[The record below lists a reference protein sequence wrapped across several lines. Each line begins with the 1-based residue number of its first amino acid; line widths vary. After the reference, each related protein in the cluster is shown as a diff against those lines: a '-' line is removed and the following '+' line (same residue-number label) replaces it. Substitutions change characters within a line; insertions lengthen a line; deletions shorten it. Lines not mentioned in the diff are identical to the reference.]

1 LLSFETLSLCSFQ
14 KTYSTAFPAFSSA
27 FDSASFVRQSATPF
41 SNLLAYS
48 PLVGERTLR
57 GPFCGRVPNSVLA
70 RHYTDFSPERLKEI
84 YDQAGLKIL
93 SESEI

>member
-1 LLSFETLSLCSFQ
+1 MGRLGVPGR
-14 KTYSTAFPAFSSA
+14 YVDA
-27 FDSASFVRQSATPF
+27 
-41 SNLLAYS
+41 
-48 PLVGERTLR
+48 
-57 GPFCGRVPNSVLA
+57 FCGLVPQSILA